1 MENSYNNFIEYKIT
15 KRNNT
20 IIFLFDVKKE
30 QPTPFEWTC
39 AIEDFKQSMAEIQK
53 LNVQFV
59 YILDVRLMGLLSIS
73 QVKEFVA
80 VLETMS
86 DFLEHKLL
94 CTSVVAEGAI
104 IKTIFDFVKMFY
116 KTKKPLKIM
125 NTMEGAY
132 KYIEECKSI

>member
-1 MENSYNNFIEYKIT
+1 
-15 KRNNT
+15 
-20 IIFLFDVKKE
+20 
-30 QPTPFEWTC
+30 
-39 AIEDFKQSMAEIQK
+39 
-53 LNVQFV
+53 
-59 YILDVRLMGLLSIS
+59 MGLLSIS

-86 DFLEHKLL
+86 DILEHKLL